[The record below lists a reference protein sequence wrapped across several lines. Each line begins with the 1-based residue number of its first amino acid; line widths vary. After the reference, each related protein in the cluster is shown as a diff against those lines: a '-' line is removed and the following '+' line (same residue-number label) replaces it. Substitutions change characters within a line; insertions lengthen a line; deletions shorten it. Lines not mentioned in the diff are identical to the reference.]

1 MATRNDF
8 VEHVVEL
15 MQGLGPVQAKP
26 MFGGWGVFLEGLCFG
41 IIAADAL
48 YLKGD
53 AVNAARFDAERLE
66 AFIYQ
71 SKIGESITT
80 SYRQVPA
87 EALDN
92 AMVMVGWAREGYEAA
107 LRAAQS
113 RPPGK
118 PRRRSAA

>member
-1 MATRNDF
+1 MATRTEF

-26 MFGGWGVFLEGLCFG
+26 MFGAWGVFLEGLCFG
-41 IIAADAL
+41 IIAADTL

-53 AVNAARFDAERLE
+53 AINAARFDAARLE
-66 AFIYQ
+66 AFVYE
-71 SKIGESITT
+71 SRIGESITT
-80 SYRQVPA
+80 SYRQAPP

-92 AMVMVGWAREGYEAA
+92 AAEMVLWARAGYEAA
-107 LRAAQS
+107 LRSAQS